1 MPESTVIIFHPDR
14 CVPSSV
20 VGHSFDGL
28 ELKPGRN
35 ILADYAF
42 AKLNKNAS
50 YPQYLKWGA
59 IQVLGGEKEVN
70 IIDPEA
76 NIELENLAQFSVE
89 SDDIPKLLAVTVD
102 IETLEKWRLKESRA
116 NVRAQ
121 IAQRIKVLKQGNE

>member
-20 VGHSFDGL
+20 VGHSFDGI

-50 YPQYLKWGA
+50 YPRYIKWGA
-59 IQVLGGEKEVN
+59 IQVLGEEKDVN
-70 IIDPEA
+70 IIDPNA
-76 NIELENLAQFSVE
+76 NVELVSLGQFSVE

-102 IETLEKWRLKESRA
+102 IDTLKGWRQKETRA

-121 IAQRIKVLKQGNE
+121 IAQRIKTLEQGNE

>member
-1 MPESTVIIFHPDR
+1 MSESTVIIFHPER

-50 YPQYLKWGA
+50 YPNYIKWGA
-59 IQVLGGEKEVN
+59 IQVLGEEKEVN
-70 IIDPEA
+70 IVDPKA
-76 NIELENLAQFSVE
+76 NVELVSLGQFNVE
-89 SDDIPKLLAVTVD
+89 SDDIPNLLAVTVD
-102 IETLEKWRLKESRA
+102 IETLEGWRKKETRA
-116 NVRAQ
+116 NVRTQ
-121 IAQRIKVLKQGNE
+121 ITQRINILKQGNE